1 MEYSPRTRYSTRRIE
16 EPDALPLWIADS
28 YSIQMKGC
36 EEPSNHI
43 AKHQYIY
50 IYPRSRAAL
59 LAAKIRASIS
69 KKRLEG
75 RATRFSPFLFFPRIQ
90 LNESSPDFY
99 PPDPLDK
106 SRATN
111 LVPRG
116 EIPFNAISVRSR
128 RYFSIYLHVAEILS
142 SSRGRGSSL
151 ILRHFSSPSPDGTRF
166 SS

>member
-28 YSIQMKGC
+28 YSIQMKGVRG
-36 EEPSNHI
+36 
-43 AKHQYIY
+43 AKQPYSQAPIY

-151 ILRHFSSPSPDGTRF
+151 ILRHFSSPSPDETRF